1 MALEGFGGRLKAI
14 RQERGYT
21 QNQLANFLG
30 VTEQAVSKYE
40 RGNSYP
46 DVVMLDGISR
56 VLDCSLDYL
65 FQFKPGRKN
74 LLLQDSIENQLETA
88 KCLLP
93 DIISLKFG
101 EKLVPLFIEEIQRG
115 GVHINSLREQMAQ
128 QWGILVPAI
137 RIMDQFELKNCQYQI
152 CINGV
157 PVFENIVE
165 NIKDSAETVQ
175 FDTDI
180 LSDILSNLEKMIF
193 QNIGQILTN
202 QSIYFMVENLQE
214 KYPYVVENI
223 VPDVFSYSRLRQVI
237 ICLIRDLGY
246 TASPLIL
253 IIEAMEKYVDITGV
267 RELTEKIAVELGEGF
282 QLKNWCS
289 HDKKCVI

>member
-40 RGNSYP
+40 GGNSYP
-46 DVVMLDGISR
+46 DIVMLDGISR

-88 KCLLP
+88 KYLLP

-128 QWGILVPAI
+128 QWGILVP
-137 RIMDQFELKNCQYQI
+137 
-152 CINGV
+152 
-157 PVFENIVE
+157 
-165 NIKDSAETVQ
+165 
-175 FDTDI
+175 
-180 LSDILSNLEKMIF
+180 
-193 QNIGQILTN
+193 
-202 QSIYFMVENLQE
+202 
-214 KYPYVVENI
+214 
-223 VPDVFSYSRLRQVI
+223 DVFSYSRLCQVI

-253 IIEAMEKYVDITGV
+253 IIEAMEKYVNITGV

>member
-128 QWGILVPAI
+128 
-137 RIMDQFELKNCQYQI
+137 
-152 CINGV
+152 
-157 PVFENIVE
+157 
-165 NIKDSAETVQ
+165 
-175 FDTDI
+175 
-180 LSDILSNLEKMIF
+180 
-193 QNIGQILTN
+193 
-202 QSIYFMVENLQE
+202 
-214 KYPYVVENI
+214 
-223 VPDVFSYSRLRQVI
+223 
-237 ICLIRDLGY
+237 
-246 TASPLIL
+246 
-253 IIEAMEKYVDITGV
+253 
-267 RELTEKIAVELGEGF
+267 
-282 QLKNWCS
+282 
-289 HDKKCVI
+289 

>member
-88 KCLLP
+88 KYLLP

-128 QWGILVPAI
+128 QWGIL
-137 RIMDQFELKNCQYQI
+137 
-152 CINGV
+152 
-157 PVFENIVE
+157 
-165 NIKDSAETVQ
+165 
-175 FDTDI
+175 
-180 LSDILSNLEKMIF
+180 
-193 QNIGQILTN
+193 
-202 QSIYFMVENLQE
+202 
-214 KYPYVVENI
+214 

-267 RELTEKIAVELGEGF
+267 RELTEKIAVELGKGF